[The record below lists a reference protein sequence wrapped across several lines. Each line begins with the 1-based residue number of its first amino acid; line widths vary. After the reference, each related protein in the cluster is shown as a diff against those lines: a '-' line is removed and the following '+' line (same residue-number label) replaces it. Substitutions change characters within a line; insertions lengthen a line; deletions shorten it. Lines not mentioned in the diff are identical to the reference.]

1 MKIAGI
7 VKDRTTY
14 IILGAMI
21 LLGVLQGLD
30 VFEISE
36 AGWIVIGSIAG
47 IRMRAGVKKAAK
59 LTEEVMKYVAEE
71 RDKLKK

>member
-1 MKIAGI
+1 MNVAGI
-7 VKDRTTY
+7 AKDKTTY

-36 AGWIVIGSIAG
+36 AGWIIIGSIAG
-47 IRMRAGVKKAAK
+47 IRMRVGVKKAAK
-59 LTEEVMKYVAEE
+59 LTEEVMKYVLEE
-71 RDKLKK
+71 RNNLKK